1 MKKINIIHLAMST
14 ITIIFSFFL
23 FINSYSQE
31 TSKPKN
37 IAYLDLGI
45 IFTGSS
51 YALGMGLNYERM
63 LNDNFS
69 IRTGVNIAFYNTH
82 IIGDKVEGT
91 SIGFP
96 VTFNYMTSGKNKFEI
111 GLGGGPRISLTDEN
125 SNIFFPA
132 IRLGYRYQKDES
144 GMMYRLGIEIPSNV
158 YISFGGIGYKFK

>member
-1 MKKINIIHLAMST
+1 MKKLTFML
-14 ITIIFSFFL
+14 FL
-23 FINSYSQE
+23 FLFVSCYSQE
-31 TSKPKN
+31 ITKPKN

-63 LNDNFS
+63 LNDNLS
-69 IRTGVNIAFYNTH
+69 IRAGMNIAFYNTYV
-82 IIGDKVEGT
+82 IGDKIDGT

-96 VTFNYMTSGKNKFEI
+96 ITLNYMTNGKNKFEV

-132 IRLGYRYQKDES
+132 ARIGYRYQPDET
-144 GMMYRLGIEIPSNV
+144 GMMYRLGIEVPSNV
-158 YISFGGIGYKFK
+158 YISLGGIGYQFK